1 MLVVR
6 RAFGPR
12 ATSAVAV
19 CCRTRSTSRCRRGRR
34 AIAGALLS
42 EAPRGREAYER
53 FYAGVV
59 ADLGLTTETDANDTV
74 AESELATC

>member
-1 MLVVR
+1 MTLQHFLILTAGVPER
-6 RAFGPR
+6 DL
-12 ATSAVAV
+12 
-19 CCRTRSTSRCRRGRR
+19 RR

-59 ADLGLTTETDANDTV
+59 ADLGLTTKTDANDTV

>member
-1 MLVVR
+1 MTLQHFLILTAGVPER
-6 RAFGPR
+6 DL
-12 ATSAVAV
+12 
-19 CCRTRSTSRCRRGRR
+19 RR

-42 EAPRGREAYER
+42 EAPRGREASGR
-53 FYAGVV
+53 FYARVV

>member
-1 MLVVR
+1 MTLQHFLILTAGVPER
-6 RAFGPR
+6 DL
-12 ATSAVAV
+12 
-19 CCRTRSTSRCRRGRR
+19 RR

-59 ADLGLTTETDANDTV
+59 ADLGLATETDANDTV

>member
-1 MLVVR
+1 MTLQHFLILTAGVPER
-6 RAFGPR
+6 DL
-12 ATSAVAV
+12 
-19 CCRTRSTSRCRRGRR
+19 RR

>member
-1 MLVVR
+1 MTLQHFLILTAGV
-6 RAFGPR
+6 PEQDL
-12 ATSAVAV
+12 
-19 CCRTRSTSRCRRGRR
+19 RR

>member
-1 MLVVR
+1 MTLQHFLILTAGVPER
-6 RAFGPR
+6 DL
-12 ATSAVAV
+12 
-19 CCRTRSTSRCRRGRR
+19 RR

-59 ADLGLTTETDANDTV
+59 ADLGLTIETDANDTV

>member
-1 MLVVR
+1 MTLQHFLILTAGVPER
-6 RAFGPR
+6 DL
-12 ATSAVAV
+12 
-19 CCRTRSTSRCRRGRR
+19 RR

-42 EAPRGREAYER
+42 EAPRGHEAYER

>member
-1 MLVVR
+1 MTLQHFLILTAGVPER
-6 RAFGPR
+6 DLRQ
-12 ATSAVAV
+12 AV
-19 CCRTRSTSRCRRGRR
+19 
-34 AIAGALLS
+34 AGALLS

-53 FYAGVV
+53 FYAGAV

>member
-1 MLVVR
+1 MTLQHFLILTAGVPER
-6 RAFGPR
+6 DL
-12 ATSAVAV
+12 
-19 CCRTRSTSRCRRGRR
+19 RR

-42 EAPRGREAYER
+42 EAPRVREAYER

>member
-1 MLVVR
+1 MTLQHFLILTAGVPER
-6 RAFGPR
+6 DL
-12 ATSAVAV
+12 
-19 CCRTRSTSRCRRGRR
+19 RR
-34 AIAGALLS
+34 AITGALLS

>member
-1 MLVVR
+1 MTLQHFLILTAGVPER
-6 RAFGPR
+6 DL
-12 ATSAVAV
+12 
-19 CCRTRSTSRCRRGRR
+19 RR

-59 ADLGLTTETDANDTV
+59 ADLGLTTETDAKPTV